1 MPDNSPSSSIRESG
15 PAMSVWTKLI
25 GHLGHS
31 VAARIWRLGFATR
44 FLLATLSHSGT
55 ALRRLPLTIR
65 EIYFTG
71 VLSLIII
78 IVSGLFVG
86 MVLSLQGYD
95 TLQRYGSSEALGV
108 LVALSLVR
116 ELGPVVAAL
125 LFASRAGSAI
135 TAEIG
140 LMKATEQLS
149 AMEMMAVDPIAR
161 IVAPRFWAGVIS
173 MPLLAAL
180 FSALGVFGGY
190 LVGVQ
195 LIGVDEGSFWSQMQA
210 SVDFREDIING
221 VIKSFTFGIIVS
233 WIAVFE
239 GYDSDPTAE
248 GVSRAT
254 TRTVV
259 TSSLAILSADFILT
273 ALMFRGA

>member
-1 MPDNSPSSSIRESG
+1 MLIAIRDILG
-15 PAMSVWTKLI
+15 KL
-25 GHLGHS
+25 GGALTS
-31 VAARIWRLGFATR
+31 RIWRLGFAGR
-44 FLLATLSHSGT
+44 FFVYMLLHSGT
-55 ALRRLPLTIR
+55 ALGRFGLTIR
-65 EIYFTG
+65 EIYFAG

-78 IVSGLFVG
+78 LVSGMFVG
-86 MVLSLQGYD
+86 MVLALQGYE
-95 TLQRYGSSEALGV
+95 TLQRYGSSEALGI

-116 ELGPVVAAL
+116 ELGPVVAGL

-140 LMKATEQLS
+140 LMKATEQIA

-161 IVAPRFWAGVIS
+161 VIAPRFWAGVIS

-180 FSALGVFGGY
+180 FSAMGIFGGY

-195 LIGVDEGSFWSQMQA
+195 LIGVDEGAFWSQMQA
-210 SVDFREDIING
+210 AVDVREDIMNG
-221 VIKSFTFGIIVS
+221 VIKSVVFGVAVT

-239 GYDSDPTAE
+239 GYDAQPTAE
-248 GVSRAT
+248 GVSSAT

-259 TSSLAILSADFILT
+259 TSSLAILALDFVLT
-273 ALMFRGA
+273 ALMFTGGNAR

>member
-1 MPDNSPSSSIRESG
+1 
-15 PAMSVWTKLI
+15 MSASDVRARLERM
-25 GHLGHS
+25 GS
-31 VAARIWRLGFATR
+31 VVTGQIWRLGFAAR
-44 FLLATLSHSGT
+44 FLFYILLHSGT
-55 ALRRLPLTIR
+55 ALRRFRLTVA
-65 EIYFTG
+65 EIYFAG
-71 VLSLIII
+71 VLSLVIIL
-78 IVSGLFVG
+78 VSGMFVG
-86 MVLSLQGYD
+86 MVLALQGYE

-116 ELGPVVAAL
+116 ELGPVVAGL

-161 IVAPRFWAGVIS
+161 VVAPRFWGGVIS

-180 FSALGVFGGY
+180 FSAMGIFGGY
-190 LVGVQ
+190 LVGVE
-195 LIGVDEGSFWSQMQA
+195 LIGVDAGAFWSQMQA
-210 SVDFREDIING
+210 AVDVRSDILNG
-221 VIKSFTFGIIVS
+221 VLKSVVFGVAVT

-239 GYDSDPTAE
+239 GYDAPPTAE

-259 TSSLAILSADFILT
+259 TSSLAILALDFILT
-273 ALMFRGA
+273 ALMFTGGNGK

>member
-1 MPDNSPSSSIRESG
+1 ME
-15 PAMSVWTKLI
+15 KLRTLLRA
-25 GHLGHS
+25 LGRT
-31 VAARIWRLGFATR
+31 VTDKLWRLGFASR
-44 FLLATLSHSGT
+44 FFVYMLLHSGM
-55 ALRRLPLTIR
+55 AFRRFGLTVR

-78 IVSGLFVG
+78 LVSGLFVG
-86 MVLSLQGYD
+86 MVLGLQGYD
-95 TLQRYGSSEALGV
+95 TLQRYGSSDALGV

-116 ELGPVVAAL
+116 ELGPVVAGL

-140 LMKATEQLS
+140 LMKATEQIS

-161 IVAPRFWAGVIS
+161 VVAPRFWAGVIS

-180 FSALGVFGGY
+180 FSAAGIFGGY

-195 LIGVDEGSFWSQMQA
+195 LIGVDQGAFWSQMQA
-210 SVDFREDIING
+210 AVDVRQDILNG
-221 VIKSFTFGIIVS
+221 VIKSFVFGVAVTL
-233 WIAVFE
+233 IAVFE
-239 GYDSDPTAE
+239 GYDAPPTAE

-259 TSSLAILSADFILT
+259 TSSLAILALDFALT
-273 ALMFRGA
+273 ALMFTGGNGK